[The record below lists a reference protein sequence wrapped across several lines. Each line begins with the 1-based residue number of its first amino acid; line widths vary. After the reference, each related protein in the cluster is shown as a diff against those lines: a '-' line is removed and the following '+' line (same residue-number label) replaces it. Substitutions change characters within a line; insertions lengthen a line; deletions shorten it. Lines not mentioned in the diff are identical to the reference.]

1 MVRHH
6 NESQRIGVAGDGCI
20 VEASGGKAS
29 LFVLRKYSGARCS
42 NHRNEINM
50 VGQRNPAN
58 AKAITLRT
66 GGLGHGKIVC
76 LPIGLR
82 ELFFEYGNPI
92 LIEGA
97 RFIGRWVWLASCGSP
112 IYRAMG
118 LAATLSRNK
127 LRSHK
132 TSPHKTSSH
141 KTRFPPQRIRSS
153 CGNPDLIV
161 GARFIGRWVWLHPLS
176 RNKLRSHKTS
186 SHKTSSHKTSSHKT
200 SSHKTSSH
208 KTSSHKTRFPHHCT
222 PTSGLGS
229 DFSSKRT
236 SPGRLPISC
245 SCQPC
250 CCAQRAAW

>member
-58 AKAITLRT
+58 AKAITLRA

-97 RFIGRWVWLASCGSP
+97 RFIGRWVWLDSCGSP
-112 IYRAMG
+112 IHWAMG
-118 LAATLSRNK
+118 LVGFLWE
-127 LRSHK
+127 
-132 TSPHKTSSH
+132 
-141 KTRFPPQRIRSS
+141 
-153 CGNPDLIV
+153 PDSLGDGSGWLPV

-186 SHKTSSHKTSSHKT
+186 SHKTSSHKTSPHKT
-200 SSHKTSSH
+200 SSDKN
-208 KTSSHKTRFPHHCT
+208 RFPHHCT
-222 PTSGLGS
+222 PTSGLGRG
-229 DFSSKRT
+229 FSSKRT
-236 SPGRLPISC
+236 SPGWLLTSC